1 VLEISRPSQVRKLT
15 CDSPASS
22 HKLSINLALI
32 STLRSEKEL
41 AVMGAKRAIK
51 FLAAPRSRS
60 AYKKF
65 PGVCYLEV
73 CALCKCTRKRGG
85 PDDNHLALLFISA
98 RWD

>member
-1 VLEISRPSQVRKLT
+1 MRCFVYCILFEISRPSQVRKLT

-41 AVMGAKRAIK
+41 AVMGAKRSVK

-60 AYKKF
+60 VCKKF
-65 PGVCYLEV
+65 VVACYFG
-73 CALCKCTRKRGG
+73 AL
-85 PDDNHLALLFISA
+85 
-98 RWD
+98 